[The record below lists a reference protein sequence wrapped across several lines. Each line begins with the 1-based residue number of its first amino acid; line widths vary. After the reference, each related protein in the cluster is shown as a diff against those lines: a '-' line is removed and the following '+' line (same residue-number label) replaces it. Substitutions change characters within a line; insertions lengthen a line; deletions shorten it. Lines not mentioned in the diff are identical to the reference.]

1 MSARARS
8 APTPKPAAALHAQ
21 VERGKSD
28 LREVQALIG
37 ACAVIVALVAVG
49 QRAAANVSQTD
60 AGSERSSLGQERA
73 GS

>member
-8 APTPKPAAALHAQ
+8 GANAEAGGGLHAQ
-21 VERGKSD
+21 VSVGKVTSAK
-28 LREVQALIG
+28 VQALIG

-60 AGSERSSLGQERA
+60 VMCRK
-73 GS
+73 